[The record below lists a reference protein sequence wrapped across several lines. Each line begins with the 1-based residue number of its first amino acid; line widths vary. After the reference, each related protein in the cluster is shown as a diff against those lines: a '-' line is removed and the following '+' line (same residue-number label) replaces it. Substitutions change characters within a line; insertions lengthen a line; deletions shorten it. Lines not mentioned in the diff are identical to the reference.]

1 MTREDSGV
9 NGQRFGFRGEQAVR
23 QGNECAECRETNVSF
38 THKCMVCS
46 FGAAGNSHTALR
58 EAAHNRE
65 SSVLPLNHF
74 SLRPSHR
81 RRQQPYS
88 CRKCTKDVAI
98 LEADSPFSLLVVYGS
113 TFSSRNSGKLD
124 HAAADVPSG
133 SDEYVRHLA
142 VHYIDDKVW
151 GPAEGEGQSRP
162 TDLEPSTDEE
172 LGERV
177 SMGRAS
183 CRCLHSRLSSSIV
196 FWKPRMR
203 SKL

>member
-1 MTREDSGV
+1 
-9 NGQRFGFRGEQAVR
+9 
-23 QGNECAECRETNVSF
+23 
-38 THKCMVCS
+38 
-46 FGAAGNSHTALR
+46 
-58 EAAHNRE
+58 
-65 SSVLPLNHF
+65 
-74 SLRPSHR
+74 
-81 RRQQPYS
+81 
-88 CRKCTKDVAI
+88 

-113 TFSSRNSGKLD
+113 TFSSRNLQAKLD

-133 SDEYVRHLA
+133 SDEYVRHLV
-142 VHYIDDKVW
+142 VHYIDHKVW

-162 TDLEPSTDEE
+162 TRPRKFLTHEE